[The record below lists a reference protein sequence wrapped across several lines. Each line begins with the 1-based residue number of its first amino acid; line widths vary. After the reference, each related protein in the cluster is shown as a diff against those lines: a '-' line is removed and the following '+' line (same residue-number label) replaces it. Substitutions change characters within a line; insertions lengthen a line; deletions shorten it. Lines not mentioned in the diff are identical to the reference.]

1 MENVRTSIMQ
11 CILSTG
17 PITKFACS
25 IIVDISSF
33 IIEFK
38 FVKKV
43 RTVYELLKERDCMG
57 ILKHP
62 DIITATTAIIDRS
75 PHTPTLILVSVLRIR
90 TDLDRIRIRPLRTDR
105 IRIRSKPDPDSS
117 K

>member
-1 MENVRTSIMQ
+1 MCNCNI
-11 CILSTG
+11 
-17 PITKFACS
+17 ITKFASS

-75 PHTPTLILVSVLRIR
+75 PHTPTLILVYLSGEGGLH
-90 TDLDRIRIRPLRTDR
+90 LNC
-105 IRIRSKPDPDSS
+105 
-117 K
+117 

>member
-11 CILSTG
+11 CIVSNG

-75 PHTPTLILVSVLRIR
+75 PHTPTLILVVATAPYFYGSILPRALKSKRIVLL
-90 TDLDRIRIRPLRTDR
+90 TYVY
-105 IRIRSKPDPDSS
+105 K